1 MKTKDLLAFIGLSI
15 GWGSSFFWVKVALQE
30 LGPFTLVALRLLL
43 GALSLGSIACFRKVS
58 LPKAWGQWGP
68 LLLVGLT
75 NVAFPLVITSWG
87 QIFIDSGVA
96 AILLST
102 VPLFTVVLAHFILS
116 DDRLSLGRALG
127 LFAGFIGVVILLLRD
142 VNLDAMS
149 SAVGY
154 ATQLI
159 GSVMYAFSAVF
170 ARRTLKNTSVIMQA
184 LLPIA
189 FADAMI
195 WLFVPLVES
204 PIQLPQTPLVITAIL
219 FLGFVCS
226 CVAYLF
232 YYYLLHSIGPTRT
245 SMVTYTF
252 PLVGVALGVLLLDE
266 AIDLQLVG
274 GAALVLGSVFV
285 VNRA

>member
-43 GALSLGSIACFRKVS
+43 GAVSLGLIAYFRKVS
-58 LPKAWGQWGP
+58 LPKSWVQWWP
-68 LLLVGLT
+68 LLLVGFT

-102 VPLFTVVLAHFILS
+102 VPLFTVVIAHFLLS
-116 DDRLSLGRALG
+116 DDRLSWVRAIG
-127 LFAGFIGVVILLLRD
+127 LLVGFVGVIILLLRD
-142 VNLDAMS
+142 VNLDARS
-149 SAVGY
+149 SALGY

-159 GSVMYAFSAVF
+159 GSLMYAFSAVF
-170 ARRTLKNTSVIMQA
+170 ARRTMKNISVILQA
-184 LLPIA
+184 FIPIA
-189 FADAMI
+189 FADAII
-195 WLFVPLVES
+195 WIFVPVFES
-204 PIQLPQTPLVITAIL
+204 PIRLPHDPIVITAIL
-219 FLGFVCS
+219 FLGLICS
-226 CVAYLF
+226 CVAYLL
-232 YYYLLHSIGPTRT
+232 YYHLLHSIGPTRS

-252 PLVGVALGVLLLDE
+252 PLVGVSLGVLLLNE
-266 AIDLQLVG
+266 AIDLQLVS